1 MLDIEN
7 QNNKTAEKLLAVSP
21 IATVVTD
28 NNVTDR
34 ENAVS
39 QVPASDP
46 NPPALMSPKK
56 NEEQLMSWRAP
67 EEKDSI
73 LIN

>member
-46 NPPALMSPKK
+46 NPPALMSPK
-56 NEEQLMSWRAP
+56 
-67 EEKDSI
+67 
-73 LIN
+73 